1 MEQPRPSLGE
11 EMNKLLASMDPQGL
25 LNMTETEERMEENTE
40 NTGVDPT
47 KSGDAHAAAHE
58 VSLTDNG
65 SESGSSA
72 GSTREKHG
80 NRSETMEVSSP
91 NFRIVDIEPKPGT
104 GTQQFP
110 APPPPGRE
118 AASNPDPAQIPVPPT
133 TTDTMNSAP
142 PITMESATPVFAIP
156 SSPRIQGTKSKGIE
170 TITGKNIFSK
180 LTSGEFRFP
189 TPNSAKNSDQI
200 AKTNTTFESY
210 SNMQNTA
217 SGFETPPCNPPPLP
231 TKKPVPVEPDAV
243 PSKIY
248 DAILTNKNKKEKAGT
263 IGGIASGQG
272 PTQCGSF
279 FNKGDNRVLR
289 SVYREDVN
297 SLSISSLSFNPV
309 TWKCSSCPT
318 SHSVLE
324 PNSKGGRCVI
334 VLADQNFPAVLPS
347 GENRCLAI
355 IRLESGS
362 LDELIDLF
370 LKISRPVS
378 VPEGT
383 VVLFGSLTT
392 LSKIG
397 LQSYASACINGSRRI
412 SGAIKGSSPVPFVPP
427 LWVDAMILN

>member
-1 MEQPRPSLGE
+1 MEQSRPSLGE

-25 LNMTETEERMEENTE
+25 LNMTETEEKMEENME

-72 GSTREKHG
+72 GSTRDKHG

-91 NFRIVDIEPKPGT
+91 NFRIVDIELRPGT
-104 GTQQFP
+104 GTQQLT
-110 APPPPGRE
+110 APSPPGPD
-118 AASNPDPAQIPVPPT
+118 ATTNPDPARPVPT
-133 TTDTMNSAP
+133 TTANTTNMAP
-142 PITMESATPVFAIP
+142 PATMEMAAPVFAVP
-156 SSPRIQGTKSKGIE
+156 SAPSIQGAQPKGIE

-180 LTSGEFRFP
+180 LPSGEFWYP
-189 TPNSAKNSDQI
+189 NPNSAKNSDQN
-200 AKTNTTFESY
+200 AKTNTSFENY
-210 SNMQNTA
+210 SNMQNSA
-217 SGFETPPCNPPPLP
+217 SGFEAPPRNPPPLP
-231 TKKPVPVEPDAV
+231 TKKQVPVEPDAV

-297 SLSISSLSFNPV
+297 SLSVSSLSFNPV
-309 TWKCSSCPT
+309 TWKCSSCPN

-324 PNSKGGRCVI
+324 SNSKGGRCVI

-347 GENRCLAI
+347 AENRCLAI

-370 LKISRPVS
+370 LKIPRPVS

-427 LWVDAMILN
+427 PWEVAMILN